1 MTAQGRPSAGAGS
14 GASRRDP
21 PVPALTTLLIDAG
34 NTRVKFGLRRER
46 DYSALP
52 APRET
57 MQMAFGYDEVD
68 AIAAWLD
75 AVIAEE
81 GGAPVSDGH
90 SVAPPRGAGAIDGLA
105 AAPSGAAPAFPAV
118 LGSNVAGP
126 AVQRMLDD
134 LLAARGAVIQWQAAT
149 ASRLGLVNGYREP
162 TRLGPDRWLG
172 MVGIW
177 ACARRAAFLTTAPLP
192 TEHLLAHFGTATT
205 LDTIDATGHFVGGMI
220 LPGRD
225 MMRRSLATGTAN
237 LPTAEGHIQPFPGDT
252 HDAIAS
258 GVAAAQAGAVARQ
271 WLAVRDRY
279 GRPPLLHVSGGAW
292 LSIATEVQ
300 HLLGA
305 IGSTQIIRVVDNPVL
320 DGLACVAEAD
330 AHSPSSHRS

>member
-1 MTAQGRPSAGAGS
+1 
-14 GASRRDP
+14 
-21 PVPALTTLLIDAG
+21 LTTLLVDAG
-34 NTRVKFGLRRER
+34 NTRVKFGLRRKR
-46 DYSALP
+46 DYLAMP

-57 MQMAFGYDEVD
+57 VQRAFGYDEPE

-75 AVIAEE
+75 GLVAADGAASGPDGSAAG
-81 GGAPVSDGH
+81 GGAAGFPV
-90 SVAPPRGAGAIDGLA
+90 AI
-105 AAPSGAAPAFPAV
+105 PAV
-118 LGSNVAGP
+118 LGTNVAGA

-134 LLAARGAVIQWQAAT
+134 LLAAHGATVQWQTAT

-177 ACARRAAFLTTAPLP
+177 ACAQRPAFLTTAPLP
-192 TEHLLAHFGTATT
+192 TVHLLAHFGTATT
-205 LDTIDATGHFVGGMI
+205 LDTIDETGRFSGGLI
-220 LPGRD
+220 LPGRE

-237 LPTAEGHIQPFPGDT
+237 LPAAEGHIQPFPGDT

-320 DGLACVAEAD
+320 DGLACVAEA
-330 AHSPSSHRS
+330 ASGSLSSHRS

>member
-1 MTAQGRPSAGAGS
+1 M
-14 GASRRDP
+14 
-21 PVPALTTLLIDAG
+21 PALTALLIDAG

-46 DYSALP
+46 DYSASP

-57 MQMAFGYDEVD
+57 MQTAFSYDEAE

-75 AVIAEE
+75 RVLGEE
-81 GGAPVSDGH
+81 GVTQGSTRALDGH
-90 SVAPPRGAGAIDGLA
+90 VVAPSGVTATPGGVT
-105 AAPSGAAPAFPAV
+105 AAPSGVTAAPSGVTAAPGGAAPAFSAV

-177 ACARRAAFLTTAPLP
+177 ACAQRAAFLTTAPLP

-237 LPTAEGHIQPFPGDT
+237 LPAAEGHIQPFPGDT

>member
-1 MTAQGRPSAGAGS
+1 M
-14 GASRRDP
+14 
-21 PVPALTTLLIDAG
+21 TTLLIDAG
-34 NTRVKFGLRRER
+34 NTRVKFGLRRDR

-57 MQMAFGYDEVD
+57 MQMAFGYDEAE

-75 AVIAEE
+75 GVMVAE
-81 GGAPVSDGH
+81 
-90 SVAPPRGAGAIDGLA
+90 
-105 AAPSGAAPAFPAV
+105 AAPGIPGV
-118 LGSNVAGP
+118 LGTNVAGA

-134 LLAARGAVIQWQAAT
+134 LLAARGAVIQWQTAT

-177 ACARRAAFLTTAPLP
+177 ACAQRAAFLTTSPLP

-220 LPGRD
+220 LPGRE

-237 LPTAEGHIQPFPGDT
+237 LPAAEGHIQPFPGDT

-330 AHSPSSHRS
+330 AHSLSSHRS